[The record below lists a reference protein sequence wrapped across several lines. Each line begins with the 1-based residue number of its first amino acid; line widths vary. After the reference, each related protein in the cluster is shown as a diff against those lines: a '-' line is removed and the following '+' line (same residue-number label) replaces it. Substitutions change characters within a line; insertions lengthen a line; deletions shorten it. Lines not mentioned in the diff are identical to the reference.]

1 MSYSFKP
8 VTYLVLAFACVCSLS
23 ACQREN
29 PLAKIPAAD
38 VASWIFEHKTP
49 QILTCAEKV
58 WSEAMLSATLEFVRN
73 TLGLRLVYMHTDEC
87 GARLKDIWFESRP
100 PKSIYQD
107 LPKRFCFEQVNYA
120 PTFLSRSWGES
131 KEFRDAEFRK
141 RTARPFAFWKLEL

>member
-29 PLAKIPAAD
+29 PLTKIPAAD

-58 WSEAMLSATLEFVRN
+58 WLQASPTTEDKSLCDKTATELASSLSASGFGDVRAEDVLLGTIWTEFNKRVRASHAN
-73 TLGLRLVYMHTDEC
+73 HY
-87 GARLKDIWFESRP
+87 S
-100 PKSIYQD
+100 
-107 LPKRFCFEQVNYA
+107 
-120 PTFLSRSWGES
+120 
-131 KEFRDAEFRK
+131 AEKTHKIFDGIK
-141 RTARPFAFWKLEL
+141 VKKPQQIPSQKVSP